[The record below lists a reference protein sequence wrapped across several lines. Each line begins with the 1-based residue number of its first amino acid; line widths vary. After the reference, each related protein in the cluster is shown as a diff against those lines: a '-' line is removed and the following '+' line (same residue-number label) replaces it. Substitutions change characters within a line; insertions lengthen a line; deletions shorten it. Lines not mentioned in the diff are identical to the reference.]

1 MFFSLIKFLF
11 LPPPPYLYP
20 KYTHMALLTASN
32 EKAVKWTVYITTAA
46 ICVVVT
52 LLNQKVIPHP
62 DTFPSFIYKLPALN
76 AFLNGTCSLLLLASL
91 WAIKKRNI
99 ALHKKLNL
107 TAFVLSS
114 LFLVSY
120 VTAHYFVPDTKYGDV
135 NHDGIMAMDEQLLV
149 SGVKPLYVTI
159 LLTHIFLAI
168 IVLPMVLLSFYY
180 GLTDQREKHRKL
192 TRFSYPIWLYVTVT
206 GVVVYL
212 MISPYYSY

>member
-1 MFFSLIKFLF
+1 
-11 LPPPPYLYP
+11 
-20 KYTHMALLTASN
+20 MALLTASN

-62 DTFPSFIYKLPALN
+62 DTFPNFIYKLPGLN
-76 AFLNGTCSLLLLASL
+76 AFLNGTCSVLLLISL

-99 ALHKKLNL
+99 ELHKKLNL

-114 LFLVSY
+114 LFLLSY
-120 VTAHYFVPDTKYGDV
+120 VTAHYFIPDTKYGDL
-135 NHDGIMAMDEQLLV
+135 NHDGIMAADEQALV
-149 SGVKPLYVTI
+149 AGIKPIYVII
-159 LLTHIFLAI
+159 LLSHIFLAI
-168 IVLPMVLLSFYY
+168 VVLPMVLLSFYY

-212 MISPYYSY
+212 MISPYYNY